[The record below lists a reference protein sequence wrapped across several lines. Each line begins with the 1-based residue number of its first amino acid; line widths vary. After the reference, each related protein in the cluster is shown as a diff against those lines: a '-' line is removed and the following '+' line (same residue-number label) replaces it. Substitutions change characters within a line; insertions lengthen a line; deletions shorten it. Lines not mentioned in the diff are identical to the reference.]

1 MKRIIS
7 IVFMLIIILAG
18 IVFAV
23 LNSSSVELKYYFGM
37 VNVPLS
43 LIIVLS
49 IIAGALLGILAS
61 LGQLLR
67 AKRNIARLKR
77 SVHLAEKEVAN
88 LRTIPIKDGH

>member
-1 MKRIIS
+1 MKRIFS
-7 IVFMLIIILAG
+7 IAFMLIIILAG

-37 VNVPLS
+37 VQVPLS

-61 LGQLLR
+61 MGQLLR
-67 AKRNIARLKR
+67 ARRNIARLKR
-77 SVHLAEKEVAN
+77 SVHLAEKEVTN
-88 LRTIPIKDGH
+88 LRTIPIKDSH